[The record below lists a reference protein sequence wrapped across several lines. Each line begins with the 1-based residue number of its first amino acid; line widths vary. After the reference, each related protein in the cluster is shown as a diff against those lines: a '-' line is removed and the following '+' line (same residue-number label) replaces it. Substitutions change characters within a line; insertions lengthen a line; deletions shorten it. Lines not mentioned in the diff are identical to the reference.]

1 MVTTEIQGDPLPR
14 DQVFG
19 LEGPGEEA
27 EVKCRFM
34 TAQTGVQLLDPL
46 LTGFVN
52 LASLNLS
59 LLCKMEIMLPI

>member
-19 LEGPGEEA
+19 LEGPAEEA

-34 TAQTGVQLLDPL
+34 TAQTGVHY

-59 LLCKMEIMLPI
+59 LLCKMEIMLPV